1 MSLTILDGSTFCV
14 CDPIGDIADEMSGF
28 FAEDTRFLSQL
39 RLTVNG
45 RRPLLLSSDKVDYF
59 SAAFYMRN
67 PHVGDLAA
75 DALTIVRR
83 RFVAAALQ
91 DSLLVENASMERL
104 EFELGLTVAA
114 DFCDIFTVKERDPAF
129 GENGKPPP
137 L

>member
-14 CDPIGDIADEMSGF
+14 CDPLGDIADEMSGF
-28 FAEDTRFLSQL
+28 FAKDTRFLSRL
-39 RLTVNG
+39 RLTIDG

-67 PHVGDLAA
+67 PNAGDLPP

-91 DSLLVENASMERL
+91 EPTDDEVRPPGPVERSVGP
-104 EFELGLTVAA
+104 FPV
-114 DFCDIFTVKERDPAF
+114 
-129 GENGKPPP
+129 
-137 L
+137 